1 MKGIFINSILNEI
14 KQEVG
19 EFSLEERL
27 YRVEGVS
34 EAMLSSALTKLVK
47 TTPTNSLYLKTHPQG
62 YTNKNIPVMNIQ
74 VVSRGRKKDAVRLV
88 LDRISNEIISEVV
101 KHKGKIQL
109 K

>member
-1 MKGIFINSILNEI
+1 
-14 KQEVG
+14 
-19 EFSLEERL
+19 
-27 YRVEGVS
+27 
-34 EAMLSSALTKLVK
+34 VK